1 MRAKNSAEYCK
12 SNHSAI
18 CTVSFCLTGTK
29 VRVIED
35 QDERKTLLQSA
46 HEGCSDSF
54 VANTLGEHIGQDKTE
69 TKLTE
74 CYWWPNLRDD
84 VRKFVNNC
92 ERCQKRGGRF
102 QKPAADSLHSIAVP
116 LHPWKEIGVDI
127 CEMPESSEGFTCM
140 VVATD
145 YFTNWIEAEPLL
157 SESAQSVAQFLYNLF
172 CRHGCA
178 DVQIH
183 DHGQEFVNEVASSLH
198 TLTGVEHKLT
208 SAYHSQSN
216 GLVEQ
221 SNWTVQNLLLK
232 VLNDSSDEGE
242 RNWPRAL
249 PRVLFSLRTSKLSS
263 MAYTP
268 FYLLYGRHPKCPVSF
283 VANCGSKYA
292 SREPRSGSRESK
304 PESSKRF
311 WSESRESEPE
321 TSESKESEPEIRESA
336 PESSKRFRHE
346 SADSEPETTESKE
359 SKPAS
364 IV

>member
-1 MRAKNSAEYCK
+1 MRLRAKNSAKYYK
-12 SNHSAI
+12 SNQSAI
-18 CTVSFCLTGTK
+18 YTVSFCLTGTK

-35 QDERKTLLQSA
+35 QGERKTLVQSA
-46 HEGCSDSF
+46 HEGCGDSF
-54 VANTLGEHIGQDKTE
+54 VGEHIGQDKTE
-69 TKLTE
+69 AQLTE
-74 CYWWPNLRDD
+74 WYWWPNLRDD
-84 VRKFVNNC
+84 VRKFVNSC
-92 ERCQKRGGRF
+92 ERCRKRGGRF

-145 YFTNWIEAEPLL
+145 YFTNWTEAEPLL
-157 SESAQSVAQFLYNLF
+157 FESAQSVAQFLYNLF

-178 DVQIH
+178 DVQIN
-183 DHGQEFVNEVASSLH
+183 DRGQEFVNEVASSLH

-221 SNWTVQNLLLK
+221 SKWTMQNLLLK
-232 VLNDSSDEGE
+232 VLNDGSDEGE

-268 FYLLYGRHPKCPVSF
+268 FYLLYGRHPKCPVNF
-283 VANCGSKYA
+283 VANCGSKSA
-292 SREPRSGSRESK
+292 SREPHSGSRKSK

-311 WSESRESEPE
+311 RSESGESEPE
-321 TSESKESEPEIRESA
+321 TSESKESEPEN
-336 PESSKRFRHE
+336 SKRFRPE
-346 SADSEPETTESKE
+346 SGDSKPESKE
-359 SKPAS
+359 KKPES
-364 IV
+364 RV